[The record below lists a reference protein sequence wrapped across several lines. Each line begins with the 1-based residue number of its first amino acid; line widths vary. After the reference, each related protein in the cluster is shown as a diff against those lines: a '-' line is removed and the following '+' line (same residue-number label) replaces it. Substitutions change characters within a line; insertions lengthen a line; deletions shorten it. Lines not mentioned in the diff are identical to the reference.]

1 MGLIGCVVLQGR
13 AVQADALKVWIG
25 SKCGLAQGV
34 DCGLQKDKRCDIVFS
49 FFFRVFFCSLYCRC
63 PVVFNA

>member
-34 DCGLQKDKRCDIVFS
+34 DWLRVWIVAFKRTN
-49 FFFRVFFCSLYCRC
+49 
-63 PVVFNA
+63 VVT